1 MPTWLVII
9 FAILGAAL
17 VLKILYALAIVAVH
31 PVTQGAMYTST
42 GRVKIR
48 TALDALPMLPG
59 ELLVDIGCGD
69 GRIQSANG
77 NERRMAPQP
86 P

>member
-1 MPTWLVII
+1 MADHRLFDPRT
-9 FAILGAAL
+9 AA

-48 TALDALPMLPG
+48 KALDAVTMGPG
-59 ELLVDIGCGD
+59 ELLVDIGVR
-69 GRIQSANG
+69 GRAG
-77 NERRMAPQP
+77 PAGGEETLRAACRG
-86 P
+86 